1 VAWAVRTC
9 RRRSGDSP
17 HEPMGIFTGD
27 SGVDEGLRMK
37 AAKIGNPDPFSFQ
50 VDPARIR
57 CVRMRSLPSLI
68 LDAHQRM
75 DMILY
80 R

>member
-1 VAWAVRTC
+1 
-9 RRRSGDSP
+9 
-17 HEPMGIFTGD
+17 MGIFTGD
-27 SGVDEGLRMK
+27 SGVDEGLQMK